1 MEILSKENE
10 IELED
15 DIEIPLLKKK
25 LPPQQLQGRP
35 VGGKDPNRIKK
46 VLTDGQLK
54 ALTAMN
60 DARTK
65 KAEEKLKVK
74 YNKLIEKENAKNVL
88 LPTQPRAPSSPRGK
102 EKENTKKSKLAIIVD
117 SDSDTP
123 LSSSSSSSS
132 EEIQIIHKPKRGK
145 DKKKKKKKK
154 IIIMESSSSSSS
166 ESEEEI
172 HHHPTR
178 QMRTQQNRKT
188 VIQQHNQKQI
198 SKDFFCS

>member
-25 LPPQQLQGRP
+25 QK
-35 VGGKDPNRIKK
+35 KDPNRIKK

-102 EKENTKKSKLAIIVD
+102 EKENTKKGKSAIIVD
-117 SDSDTP
+117 SDSDTS
-123 LSSSSSSSS
+123 LSSSSS
-132 EEIQIIHKPKRGK
+132 EEIQIIHKTKRIK

-154 IIIMESSSSSSS
+154 IIIMESSSESS

>member
-25 LPPQQLQGRP
+25 LPPQQLQGGP
-35 VGGKDPNRIKK
+35 VGGKKDPNRIKK

-88 LPTQPRAPSSPRGK
+88 L
-102 EKENTKKSKLAIIVD
+102 KENTKKSKLAIIVD

-132 EEIQIIHKPKRGK
+132 EEIQIIHKTKRLP

>member
-10 IELED
+10 NEIGQED
-15 DIEIPLLKKK
+15 NDSLLK
-25 LPPQQLQGRP
+25 
-35 VGGKDPNRIKK
+35 IKK
-46 VLTDGQLK
+46 KPRTNGQLK

-65 KAEEKLKVK
+65 KAEAKLKIK
-74 YNKLIEKENAKNVL
+74 YEKIIAKENIASAKALTKV
-88 LPTQPRAPSSPRGK
+88 PKTKTQPPASSVATRQPQPHPP
-102 EKENTKKSKLAIIVD
+102 
-117 SDSDTP
+117 SDTE
-123 LSSSSSSSS
+123 SDVSASSSSS
-132 EEIQIIHKPKRGK
+132 EEIQIIHKPKRCK
-145 DKKKKKKKK
+145 EKKPKKKTKK
-154 IIIMESSSSSSS
+154 IIIMESSSSES
-166 ESEEEI
+166 EEEEEEI

>member
-25 LPPQQLQGRP
+25 EK
-35 VGGKDPNRIKK
+35 KDPNRIKK

-88 LPTQPRAPSSPRGK
+88 LKEK
-102 EKENTKKSKLAIIVD
+102 EKENTKKGKSAIIVD
-117 SDSDTP
+117 SDSDTS
-123 LSSSSSSSS
+123 LSSSSS
-132 EEIQIIHKPKRGK
+132 EEIQIIHKTKRIK

>member
-35 VGGKDPNRIKK
+35 VGGKKDPNRIKK

-102 EKENTKKSKLAIIVD
+102 EKENTKKGKSAIIVD
-117 SDSDTP
+117 SDSDTS
-123 LSSSSSSSS
+123 LSSSSS
-132 EEIQIIHKPKRGK
+132 EEIQIIHKTKRIK

>member
-10 IELED
+10 NEIGQED
-15 DIEIPLLKKK
+15 NDSLLK
-25 LPPQQLQGRP
+25 
-35 VGGKDPNRIKK
+35 IKK
-46 VLTDGQLK
+46 KPRTNGQLK

-65 KAEEKLKVK
+65 KAEAKLKIK
-74 YNKLIEKENAKNVL
+74 YEKIIAKENIASAKALTKV
-88 LPTQPRAPSSPRGK
+88 PKTKTQPQPP
-102 EKENTKKSKLAIIVD
+102 
-117 SDSDTP
+117 SDTE
-123 LSSSSSSSS
+123 SDVSASSSSS
-132 EEIQIIHKPKRGK
+132 EEIQIIHKPKRCK
-145 DKKKKKKKK
+145 EKKPKKKTKK
-154 IIIMESSSSSSS
+154 IIIMESSSSES
-166 ESEEEI
+166 EEEEEEI

>member
-25 LPPQQLQGRP
+25 LK
-35 VGGKDPNRIKK
+35 KDPNRIKK

-88 LPTQPRAPSSPRGK
+88 L
-102 EKENTKKSKLAIIVD
+102 KENTKKSKLAIIVD